1 MVPRPP
7 GSGATNP
14 GGRSAGGHARMKV
27 GCQRGPT
34 SDEML
39 QYFAQLGVT
48 NICGHLPLADG
59 KKPWTVAEVEK
70 LKKRVESHGISLDML
85 ALPLSSSPD
94 RAGRVPEHHARPR
107 NRSGTGRSTRFVR

>member
-1 MVPRPP
+1 
-7 GSGATNP
+7 
-14 GGRSAGGHARMKV
+14 MKV

-85 ALPLSSSPD
+85 ALPLSSSPIGRAEFPNIMLARQPERD
-94 RAGRVPEHHARPR
+94 REIDAICTMIRVAAKAGIRA
-107 NRSGTGRSTRFVR
+107 